1 VPADL
6 LKTVFLPL
14 GLIFIMFGMGMG
26 LVPGDF
32 RRVMLSPKASL
43 LGVVLQVLVLPAIAF
58 ALAWLLRLPGDLA
71 AGLMLVAACPG
82 GPTSNVISH
91 LSRGDTALS
100 VTLTAVSSLITVF
113 TIPWVAGF
121 SMVHFMGDQAVIQL
135 PFWKTLAQL
144 MVVTVLP
151 ILLGMAVH
159 AKLPQF
165 SRRMASTVNLFSLV
179 FLGLVILATVLK
191 EADLGRQI
199 AAVGPAVIALNVLG
213 MALGFGGSAWL
224 RLPRP
229 QRVTI
234 SIEVGIQ
241 NATLALAIALG
252 ILESPRLAIPAVVY
266 GLFMF
271 ASGAAMI
278 VRFGR
283 KEAELRTAG

>member
-6 LKTVFLPL
+6 LKTVLLPL

-26 LVPGDF
+26 LVPVDF
-32 RRVMLSPKASL
+32 RRVLLSPKATL
-43 LGVVLQVLVLPAIAF
+43 LGVGLQLLALPAIAF
-58 ALAWLLRLPGDLA
+58 ALAWLFRLPGDLA

-82 GPTSNVISH
+82 GPTSNVITH
-91 LSRGDTALS
+91 LARGDTALS
-100 VTLTAVSSLITVF
+100 VTLTALSSLITVV
-113 TIPWVAGF
+113 TIPWVAGL

-159 AKLPQF
+159 AKLPRF
-165 SRRMASTVNLFSLV
+165 SRRMASPVNLFSLV
-179 FLGLVILATVLK
+179 FLGLVILATILS

-199 AAVGPAVIALNVLG
+199 VSVGPAVIALNVLG
-213 MALGFGGSAWL
+213 MAVGFGGSAL
-224 RLPRP
+224 FRLPHP

-234 SIEVGIQ
+234 STEVGIQ

-271 ASGAAMI
+271 VSGGAMI

-283 KEAELRTAG
+283 KGAEPRTAG